1 MKKLITSLVA
11 LLIATATF
19 AVPARPGWQTKTQP
33 DGTTIEVRQT
43 GDEFY
48 HYWEDINGNIVNIDA
63 NHFWRV
69 VEAKPSAETIA
80 ARRQASSMLRS
91 RPNRAIGDMNFAPR
105 GLVILVN
112 FKDSKFNNTNTAS
125 AMNDLMN
132 SSNYTYNGATGSV
145 RQYFSDQSDGQYTP
159 EFDVIGPVTLPD
171 YMSHYGGN
179 DYEGNDKLPG
189 DMVVEA
195 CSIANANYGVD
206 FTLYDNDNDGHVDFV
221 YLIYA
226 GKGEAD
232 GGAANTIWPHNW
244 DLESAAYYENCSYPK
259 SSWIFDGKTINNY
272 ACSAELDGVS
282 GKRAGIGTI
291 THEFSHV
298 IGLPDLYDTTYGQN
312 YEKYRT
318 PDTWHVMD
326 GGAYNNGGKTP
337 PNYSIYDKYF
347 LGWKTPINPGAT
359 AQNLSLNAAGTAGY
373 EGYQIAT
380 SNSLVSAT
388 STSTVY
394 YIENRQQSGWD
405 AYAPGHGLLIWKVT
419 YNNSAWA
426 DNGPNDQDGTLRYTI
441 VSATGQTD
449 GVGTGADP
457 FPGTQRKNEWRGVSG
472 KPLLNITE
480 TNGVINLTYID
491 IVDEDEPENPDTPD
505 NPEDPTTGTTITGL
519 KEADAVYVADAT
531 YGDYW
536 AFDLFAGYDY
546 AAGEYIYPEV
556 YVMVNEAY
564 GKNTING
571 TYNIF
576 YTEYFPNASSEGIY
590 TDEYAEDFV
599 GTLTIKHT
607 DNNGNYSFKGTFVA
621 ADGQTYTF
629 DQVVKVTA
637 YEYMEDSDGA
647 YYEELTLSENG
658 TPDEPDEPENPD
670 TPDNPENPDTSTE
683 GIVFIPAD
691 FTATTSTAFELQKS
705 NVSIFCSSGTV
716 NAEQFRFFK
725 NQTVTISASEAIIT
739 SIEFTC
745 TTQNEAKYGP
755 GCFTVDKGSYDY
767 AGNVGTWTG
776 NAATVTFTASANQV
790 RSTQIVVTIA
800 KDATPTGVDNLI
812 PSTQEVRKV
821 LHDGQILILK
831 NGKTYT
837 ILGQIID

>member
-206 FTLYDNDNDGHVDFV
+206 FTLYDNDNDGYVDFV

-359 AQNLSLNAAGTAGY
+359 AQKLSLNAAGTAGY

-457 FPGTQRKNEWRGVSG
+457 FPGTQRKTEWRGVSG

-519 KEADAVYVADAT
+519 KEADAVYVADAE

-637 YEYMEDSDGA
+637 YEYLEDSDGA
-647 YYEELTLSENG
+647 YYKELTLSENG

-670 TPDNPENPDTSTE
+670 TQTE

-705 NVSIFCSSGTV
+705 NVSILCSSGTV

-767 AGNVGTWTG
+767 AGKVGTWTG

-790 RSTQIVVTIA
+790 RSTQIVVTVA
-800 KDATPTGVDNLI
+800 KDTTPTGVDNLI
-812 PSTQEVRKV
+812 PSTQEVHKV

>member
-132 SSNYTYNGATGSV
+132 SSSYTYNGATGSV
-145 RQYFSDQSDGQYTP
+145 RQYFSDQSDGQYAP
-159 EFDVIGPVTLPD
+159 DFDVIGPVTLQD

-206 FTLYDNDNDGHVDFV
+206 FTLYDNDNDGYVDFV

-272 ACSAELDGVS
+272 ACSAELDGQT

-347 LGWKTPINPGAT
+347 LGWKKPINPGAT

-394 YIENRQQSGWD
+394 YIENRQQSSWD

-441 VSATGQTD
+441 VSATGKTD
-449 GVGTGADP
+449 GVGTEADP
-457 FPGTQRKNEWRGVSG
+457 FPGTQRKTEWRGVSG

-637 YEYMEDSDGA
+637 YEYLEDSDGA

-670 TPDNPENPDTSTE
+670 TPDNPENPDTPTE

-705 NVSIFCSSGTV
+705 NVSILCSSGTV

-767 AGNVGTWTG
+767 TGNVGTWTG

-812 PSTQEVRKV
+812 PSTQEMRKV